1 MQAQNQKLYLRPK
14 YLDVL
19 SWVSVIV
26 GEFIVS
32 QVGIGYLI
40 VYGSQV
46 FKLDLV
52 MMSVFI
58 LAILAALMYQFV
70 AYIEKKLIK
79 NNRWL

>member
-1 MQAQNQKLYLRPK
+1 
-14 YLDVL
+14 
-19 SWVSVIV
+19 
-26 GEFIVS
+26 
-32 QVGIGYLI
+32 LI